1 MLQSLNLNQPVY
13 FEPTDAAWRIIKE
26 TYAPGE
32 SPESAVFMESFRR
45 NNLVPINTDSGR
57 REFICMQAHAVM
69 NLFGRY
75 MHPGAEPVFAGNS
88 MLVDRDSL
96 VNLHSKWP
104 ILPFS
109 STCSLPPGSTLYIPT
124 EAAGGDT
131 VRLELAVDTNR
142 ENLAASWTNRK
153 FPDSQGV
160 SLPVIPGDHDYIVRE
175 GRSDI
180 MLRNLSKSKPVTCRI
195 AFASY
200 DAQPPTPVKEP
211 VK

>member
-1 MLQSLNLNQPVY
+1 MLQTFNLNDYIY
-13 FEPTDAAWRIIKE
+13 FEPTETAWRIIRDA
-26 TYAPGE
+26 YAPGD
-32 SPESAVFMESFRR
+32 SPESAAFMESFRR
-45 NNLVPINTDSGR
+45 NNLVPVNTDSGR
-57 REFICMQAHAVM
+57 RELISMQAHTAF

-75 MHPGAEPVFAGNS
+75 MQPGAEPVFAGNS

-104 ILPFS
+104 TLPFS

-142 ENLAASWTNRK
+142 ENLVAFWANRK

-160 SLPVIPGDHDYIVRE
+160 SMPVIPGDHDYIVRE

-180 MLRNLSKSKPVTCRI
+180 MLANLSKSKPVTCRI
-195 AFASY
+195 AFARY
-200 DAQPPTPVKEP
+200 DVQPPTPAKEP